1 MRALSLQKT
10 ITEKLIVN
18 DMSAI
23 KLDNKAFREK
33 VYDYEKNQNEWKFE
47 GGKPAIVDFFATW
60 CGPCN
65 AMAPVL
71 EELSD
76 EYAGKL
82 DIYKV
87 DVDNEPELSALFRIR
102 SIPTLLFIPA
112 DGTPSI
118 NVGALP
124 KAQLKR
130 IIEEKLL

>member
-1 MRALSLQKT
+1 
-10 ITEKLIVN
+10 
-18 DMSAI
+18 MSAI

-47 GGKPAIVDFFATW
+47 GDKPAIVDFFATW